1 MVATTFAT
9 GSVTFGFQWL
19 AVASALLM
27 STPTNNGGNT
37 MALLATRISKN
48 AADWSDRELLKFVLR
63 SDSRGWAELIRRFRP
78 LIYRCITKVTLKYA
92 PTLSSA
98 DLDEIYADVM
108 MQLVRDDM
116 HKLRIY
122 NPARGTKLGSWIG
135 MISVNAAYDFL
146 RSAGRRPLLDK
157 VDGNLDPH
165 EECDRTP
172 LDELIEKE
180 RWDHL
185 NELLSDFT
193 DKDRQFVQLYYQ
205 KGLEADE
212 IAAEMQIS
220 LKTVYSKKHKIRA
233 HLVRCLQNIT
243 GDSPIADLA
252 GAAA

>member
-1 MVATTFAT
+1 
-9 GSVTFGFQWL
+9 
-19 AVASALLM
+19 
-27 STPTNNGGNT
+27 
-37 MALLATRISKN
+37 MALLATRTSKN
-48 AADWSDRELLKFVLR
+48 PADWSDRELLRFVVR
-63 SDSRGWAELIRRFRP
+63 SDARGWAELIRRFRP

-165 EECDRTP
+165 EETDRTP
-172 LDELIEKE
+172 LDQLIEKE
-180 RWDHL
+180 RWEHL

-193 DKDRQFVQLYYQ
+193 DKDRTFVELYYRR
-205 KGLEADE
+205 GLEADE

-252 GAAA
+252 TAAA

>member
-1 MVATTFAT
+1 MA
-9 GSVTFGFQWL
+9 QDL
-19 AVASALLM
+19 REEL
-27 STPTNNGGNT
+27 
-37 MALLATRISKN
+37 MALLAQRVSKN
-48 AADWSDRELLKFVLR
+48 SADWSDRDLLKCVLR
-63 SDSRGWAELIRRFRP
+63 SDARGWAELVRRFRP

-92 PTLSSA
+92 PSLGSA

-172 LDELIEKE
+172 LDQLIEKE

-185 NELLSDFT
+185 NNLLSDFT
-193 DKDRQFVQLYYQ
+193 AKDRTFVELYYQ
-205 KGLEADE
+205 KGLEAEE
-212 IAAEMQIS
+212 IASEMQIS

-233 HLVRCLQNIT
+233 HLVRVLQNIA

-252 GAAA
+252 AAAA

>member
-1 MVATTFAT
+1 
-9 GSVTFGFQWL
+9 
-19 AVASALLM
+19 
-27 STPTNNGGNT
+27 
-37 MALLATRISKN
+37 MALLATRTSKSS
-48 AADWSDRELLKFVLR
+48 AEWSDRELLKCVLR
-63 SDSRGWAELIRRFRP
+63 SDARGWAELVRRFRP

-92 PTLSSA
+92 PNLGTA

-108 MQLVRDDM
+108 MQLVRDEM

-157 VDGNLDPH
+157 VDGQLDPH

-172 LDELIEKE
+172 LDMLIEKE
-180 RWDHL
+180 RWGHL
-185 NELLSDFT
+185 NELLNEFT
-193 DKDRQFVQLYYQ
+193 DKDRTFVELYYQ

-233 HLVRCLQNIT
+233 HLVRCLTQVT

-252 GAAA
+252 LAV

>member
-1 MVATTFAT
+1 
-9 GSVTFGFQWL
+9 
-19 AVASALLM
+19 
-27 STPTNNGGNT
+27 
-37 MALLATRISKN
+37 MALLAPRVSKH

-63 SDSRGWAELIRRFRP
+63 SDARGWAELVRRFRP
-78 LIYRCITKVTLKYA
+78 LIYRCITKVTLKYS
-92 PTLSSA
+92 PSLGSA

-108 MQLVRDDM
+108 MQLVREDM
-116 HKLRIY
+116 RKLRIY

-165 EECDRTP
+165 EESDRTP
-172 LDELIEKE
+172 LDQLIEKE
-180 RWDHL
+180 RWEHL

-193 DKDRQFVQLYYQ
+193 DKDRTFVELYYQ
-205 KGLEADE
+205 RGLEADE

-233 HLVRCLQNIT
+233 HLVRVLQNIA

-252 GAAA
+252 AAAA

>member
-1 MVATTFAT
+1 
-9 GSVTFGFQWL
+9 
-19 AVASALLM
+19 
-27 STPTNNGGNT
+27 
-37 MALLATRISKN
+37 MALLAR
-48 AADWSDRELLKFVLR
+48 AAKTAPEWTDRELLKHVLR
-63 SDSRGWAELIRRFRP
+63 NDARGWAELVRRYRA

-146 RSAGRRPLLDK
+146 RCAGRRPMLDK
-157 VDGNLDPH
+157 VDGAVDPH

-172 LDELIEKE
+172 LDHLIEKE
-180 RWDHL
+180 RWNHL
-185 NELLSDFT
+185 NEVLSEFT
-193 DKDRQFVQLYYQ
+193 DKDRTFVELYYQ
-205 KGLEADE
+205 KGMEADE

-233 HLVRCLQNIT
+233 HLVRCLEQLAE
-243 GDSPIADLA
+243 SPIADLA
-252 GAAA
+252 AA

>member
-1 MVATTFAT
+1 
-9 GSVTFGFQWL
+9 
-19 AVASALLM
+19 
-27 STPTNNGGNT
+27 
-37 MALLATRISKN
+37 MALLARATAAKTP
-48 AADWSDRELLKFVLR
+48 ADWTDRELLRWVLR
-63 SDSRGWAELIRRFRP
+63 SDARGWSELVRRYRP
-78 LIYRCITKVTLKYA
+78 LIYRCITKVTLKYS
-92 PTLSSA
+92 PTLGNA

-157 VDGNLDPH
+157 VDGTLDPH
-165 EECDRTP
+165 EESDRTP
-172 LDELIEKE
+172 LDQLIEKE

-185 NELLSDFT
+185 NGLLADFT
-193 DKDRQFVQLYYQ
+193 DKDRTFVELYYQ

-233 HLVRCLQNIT
+233 HLVRCLNNLT

-252 GAAA
+252 MAS

>member
-1 MVATTFAT
+1 
-9 GSVTFGFQWL
+9 
-19 AVASALLM
+19 
-27 STPTNNGGNT
+27 
-37 MALLATRISKN
+37 MALLARVTSKN
-48 AADWSDRELLKFVLR
+48 PADWTDRELLKWVLR
-63 SDSRGWAELIRRFRP
+63 SDARGWAELVRRYRP

-92 PTLSSA
+92 PTLGSA

-157 VDGNLDPH
+157 VDGNIDPH

-172 LDELIEKE
+172 LDQLIEKE
-180 RWDHL
+180 RWTHL
-185 NELLSDFT
+185 NELLADFT
-193 DKDRQFVQLYYQ
+193 DKDRMFVELYYQ
-205 KGLEADE
+205 KGMEADE

-233 HLVRCLQNIT
+233 HLVRCLGQIA

-252 GAAA
+252 MATA

>member
-1 MVATTFAT
+1 
-9 GSVTFGFQWL
+9 
-19 AVASALLM
+19 
-27 STPTNNGGNT
+27 
-37 MALLATRISKN
+37 MALLATRGSRM
-48 AADWSDRELLKFVLR
+48 AADWTDRELLRCVLR
-63 SDSRGWAELIRRFRP
+63 NEARGWAELVRRYRP

-92 PTLSSA
+92 PTLSGA

-172 LDELIEKE
+172 LDQLIEKE

-185 NELLSDFT
+185 NNLLSDFS
-193 DKDRQFVQLYYQ
+193 DKDRTFVELYYRR
-205 KGLEADE
+205 GLEADE

-233 HLVRCLQNIT
+233 PLVRCLERLA
-243 GDSPIADLA
+243 GDSPISDLA
-252 GAAA
+252 AAAA

>member
-1 MVATTFAT
+1 
-9 GSVTFGFQWL
+9 
-19 AVASALLM
+19 
-27 STPTNNGGNT
+27 
-37 MALLATRISKN
+37 MALLAQRVSKN
-48 AADWSDRELLKFVLR
+48 SADWSDRDLLKCVLR
-63 SDSRGWAELIRRFRP
+63 SDARGWAELVRRFRP

-92 PTLSSA
+92 PSLGSA

-172 LDELIEKE
+172 LDQLIEKE

-185 NELLSDFT
+185 NSLLSDFT
-193 DKDRQFVQLYYQ
+193 AKDRTFVELYYQ
-205 KGLEADE
+205 KGLEAEE
-212 IAAEMQIS
+212 IASEMQIS

-233 HLVRCLQNIT
+233 HLVRVLQNIA

-252 GAAA
+252 AAAA

>member
-1 MVATTFAT
+1 VAP
-9 GSVTFGFQWL
+9 G
-19 AVASALLM
+19 LLYVP
-27 STPTNNGGNT
+27 S

-48 AADWSDRELLKFVLR
+48 PLDWSDRELLRFVLR
-63 SDSRGWAELIRRFRP
+63 NDSRGWAELVRRFRP
-78 LIYRCITKVTLKYA
+78 LIYRCITKITLKYA
-92 PTLSSA
+92 PSLSSA

-172 LDELIEKE
+172 LDQLIEKE

-185 NELLSDFT
+185 NDLLADFT
-193 DKDRQFVQLYYQ
+193 DRDRTFVELYYQ
-205 KGLEADE
+205 RGLEADE

-233 HLVRCLQNIT
+233 HLVRCLKNIA

-252 GAAA
+252 AAAA

>member
-1 MVATTFAT
+1 
-9 GSVTFGFQWL
+9 
-19 AVASALLM
+19 
-27 STPTNNGGNT
+27 
-37 MALLATRISKN
+37 MALLATRVSKN
-48 AADWSDRELLKFVLR
+48 AADWTDRELLKFVLR
-63 SDSRGWAELIRRFRP
+63 NDARGWAELVRRFRP

-92 PTLSSA
+92 PSLGSA

-157 VDGNLDPH
+157 VDGQLDPH

-172 LDELIEKE
+172 LDQLIEKE

-185 NELLSDFT
+185 NSLLSDFT
-193 DKDRQFVQLYYQ
+193 DKDRTFVELYYQ
-205 KGLEADE
+205 KGLEAEE
-212 IAAEMQIS
+212 IASEMQIS

-233 HLVRCLQNIT
+233 HLVRVLQNIA

-252 GAAA
+252 HAA

>member
-1 MVATTFAT
+1 MH
-9 GSVTFGFQWL
+9 
-19 AVASALLM
+19 
-27 STPTNNGGNT
+27 
-37 MALLATRISKN
+37 MALLAQVAKSPSEWT
-48 AADWSDRELLKFVLR
+48 DRDLLRHVLR
-63 SDSRGWAELIRRFRP
+63 NEQRGWNELVRRYRS
-78 LIYRCITKVTLKYA
+78 LIFRCITKVTLKYA

-157 VDGNLDPH
+157 VDGAVDPH

-172 LDELIEKE
+172 LDMLIEKE
-180 RWDHL
+180 RWTHL
-185 NELLSDFT
+185 NEMLSEFT
-193 DKDRQFVQLYYQ
+193 DKDRTFVELYYH
-205 KGLEADE
+205 KGMEADE

-233 HLVRCLQNIT
+233 HLVRCLERLSE
-243 GDSPIADLA
+243 SPISDLA
-252 GAAA
+252 VA

>member
-1 MVATTFAT
+1 
-9 GSVTFGFQWL
+9 
-19 AVASALLM
+19 
-27 STPTNNGGNT
+27 
-37 MALLATRISKN
+37 MALLARAASKN
-48 AADWSDRELLKFVLR
+48 PADWTDRELLKWVLR
-63 SDSRGWAELIRRFRP
+63 NESRGWAELVRRYRP

-92 PTLSSA
+92 PSLGSA

-157 VDGNLDPH
+157 VDGAIDPH

-172 LDELIEKE
+172 LDQLIEKE
-180 RWDHL
+180 RWTHL
-185 NELLSDFT
+185 NGLLSEFT
-193 DKDRQFVQLYYQ
+193 DKDRMFVELYYQ
-205 KGLEADE
+205 KGMEADE

-233 HLVRCLQNIT
+233 HLVRCLAQVT
-243 GDSPIADLA
+243 GDSPISDLA
-252 GAAA
+252 LA

>member
-1 MVATTFAT
+1 
-9 GSVTFGFQWL
+9 
-19 AVASALLM
+19 
-27 STPTNNGGNT
+27 
-37 MALLATRISKN
+37 MALLATRTSKN
-48 AADWSDRELLKFVLR
+48 PVGWTDRELLRFVLR
-63 SDSRGWAELIRRFRP
+63 SDARGWAELVRRFRP

-92 PTLSSA
+92 PSLSSA

-157 VDGNLDPH
+157 IDGNIDPH

-172 LDELIEKE
+172 LDQLIEKE
-180 RWDHL
+180 RWTHL
-185 NELLSDFT
+185 NGLLSEFT
-193 DKDRQFVQLYYQ
+193 EKDRTFVELYYQ
-205 KGLEADE
+205 RGMEADE

-233 HLVRCLQNIT
+233 HLVRCLTNIT

-252 GAAA
+252 LATA